1 MYVEVLCFNV
11 ARTLRSSLHSV
22 DICGYLTVARII
34 HTYPLLPPSPP
45 TELSRRGVS
54 LADYH
59 RVAGVHWLCMDGAHR
74 FQATKEANAL
84 ARSLLLDRQVVHSEM
99 EGQDDNGSRGK
110 LAAAEALLVG
120 LEHSHDAHQG
130 HGLHPLGLSDPEEPI
145 LPPDTADVLKG
156 ILKTSEEDD
165 PKRDD
170 LENALKEYTGWCDLL
185 YAYQAYKK
193 WRIALSESGTAQWEA
208 YVIRCLYTVS
218 SVATLSLVHMFSSAH
233 ALNAY

>member
-1 MYVEVLCFNV
+1 
-11 ARTLRSSLHSV
+11 
-22 DICGYLTVARII
+22 
-34 HTYPLLPPSPP
+34 
-45 TELSRRGVS
+45 
-54 LADYH
+54 
-59 RVAGVHWLCMDGAHR
+59 MDGAHR

-84 ARSLLLDRQVVHSEM
+84 ARSLLLDRQVVHSET

-218 SVATLSLVHMFSSAH
+218 SVATLSLVHMFSSVH